1 MVLSD
6 YIRFKNM
13 INIDVLVG
21 MYTNAKL
28 YNKELLQLD
37 YIEYTIRRSPL
48 EVHLKA
54 KAYACPSLMCA

>member
-1 MVLSD
+1 MVLGD

-13 INIDVLVG
+13 INIEVLVG

-48 EVHLKA
+48 EVHLKV
-54 KAYACPSLMCA
+54 KPYA